1 MREPRT
7 ALAMAASARFFCAAG
22 ASARTRAAARASR
35 PMARIVASRFPALWT
50 ALSGA
55 FMALIRLAL
64 CASYHVWRGPAR
76 RCAGRDCP
84 QPSTAISV
92 KPKNLRNRFRTR
104 PVVPCGVPTR
114 GGAMSLPIDRQLSV
128 LPKRFPVGIGL
139 RGGGQ
144 GRRIRA
150 FARVVALRDL
160 ARRAT
165 DRCRGQAGAAGI
177 GPRAP
182 SAASPGL
189 RPSPKTA
196 AKTARRR
203 AKRIFALGKKIC
215 ACRGEPP
222 GGSDVEC
229 QAPGEAPQPLT
240 LNHPASNPGRFSGR
254 GSPFGNCI
262 RKGPFPLGT
271 RRQVGRWQYVS

>member
-7 ALAMAASARFFCAAG
+7 ALAMATSARFFCAAD

-35 PMARIVASRFPALWT
+35 PMARIVASRFPALWS

-92 KPKNLRNRFRTR
+92 KPKNLEEPVSDASCCALRSSNAGGCNEFADRSSIKR
-104 PVVPCGVPTR
+104 PAEAFPR
-114 GGAMSLPIDRQLSV
+114 G
-128 LPKRFPVGIGL
+128 FGL

-222 GGSDVEC
+222 GSSDVEC

-240 LNHPASNPGRFSGR
+240 LNHPASNPGRVSGR